1 MSAAVAFSYRYAHAS
16 GLNSAPRPG
25 VDWGLSLATCSV
37 VEGVPSNPYFLQG
50 RLTKPKVTADLLLCL
65 SDVVRARFYDPTRR
79 LTMDPVVTSSSELLR
94 FEGFSSDNG
103 LYARV
108 DVDAIE
114 ADIQGRG
121 TTNVDFN
128 APMRVALS
136 KVRDRDTVDL
146 AVGAAEVKMGVAG
159 SDDVVEKKVKLPSRW
174 VRGFTEVQAY
184 QAGMK
189 PLFEVSGVEARRFIR
204 SLPRSGANARPAFVV
219 GAGRGLRLSL
229 REARDSVRI
238 AGTDRLRLLEAI
250 ITKADSLRVFAGA
263 SGTSA
268 WELTTPV
275 GRYTFMLSPE
285 VHRDFSGEGQA
296 LDALAGD
303 GWERALPRVKASLQW
318 QSALDVDAIA
328 DRSGLER
335 SEVEGALAV
344 LAAQGQ
350 VGYDL
355 HLGT

>member
-1 MSAAVAFSYRYAHAS
+1 MSAAVAFAYQYARPS
-16 GLNSAPRPG
+16 GLQATPRAG
-25 VDWGLSLATCSV
+25 VDWGLNLATFSV
-37 VEGVPSNPYFLQG
+37 IEGVPSNPYFLQG
-50 RLTKPKVTADLLLCL
+50 RLTKPKVTADLLLSL
-65 SDVVRARFYDPTRR
+65 SDVVRSRFYDPTKPQM
-79 LTMDPVVTSSSELLR
+79 MDPVVTSSSEVVR

-108 DVDAIE
+108 DVDAAALE

-128 APMRVALS
+128 APMRAALA

-146 AVGAAEVKMGVAG
+146 SVGADEVKLGTTG
-159 SDDVVEKKVKLPSRW
+159 TGDVVEKKVKLPARW

-189 PLFEVSGVEARRFIR
+189 PLFEVTGVEARRFVR
-204 SLPRSGANARPAFVV
+204 SLPRSGGTTRPSFVI

-238 AGTDRLRLLEAI
+238 AGTDRLRLLEPI

-268 WELTTPV
+268 WELGTGV

-285 VHRDFSGEGQA
+285 VSRGFSGEGQA

-303 GWERALPRVKASLQW
+303 GWESALPRVRAALQW
-318 QSALDVDAIA
+318 QSAIDVDAVASPAGLDRA
-328 DRSGLER
+328 D
-335 SEVEGALAV
+335 VEGALAV
-344 LAAQGQ
+344 LAAQG
-350 VGYDL
+350 
-355 HLGT
+355 